1 MAKQSSNALS
11 RLASRIM
18 TGAEATRQD
27 IMKLAASVLSQDET
41 TGTRKKRKAK
51 KSKSAVKK
59 KRKAKSRSAV
69 KKSTAKKRK

>member
-41 TGTRKKRKAK
+41 KGTRKKRKAK
-51 KSKSAVKK
+51 KSKSAAK
-59 KRKAKSRSAV
+59 KRKAKSKSAA
-69 KKSTAKKRK
+69 KKSNAKKRK